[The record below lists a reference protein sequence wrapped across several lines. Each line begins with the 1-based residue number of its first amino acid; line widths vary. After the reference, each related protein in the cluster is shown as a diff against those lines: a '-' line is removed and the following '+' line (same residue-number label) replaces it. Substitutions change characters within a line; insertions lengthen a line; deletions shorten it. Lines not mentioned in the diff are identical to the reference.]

1 MSITDRAVERI
12 KKFEGFRKTPY
23 KDSKGI
29 YTCFFGRNLEDV
41 GLSAEEIVVLLR
53 DYVKFTSPAVQYGEL
68 LLSNDL
74 GKVERELEEEFAF
87 YPVLPDNVRI
97 VYLDMC
103 YNLGINRLLRFNRFH
118 DAATQ
123 GDWDKAA
130 MEILWS
136 KYLFDVKRRAVENA
150 QLVCHDWRKT
160 LRLLSDA
167 SNPHYRKVLEIQND

>member
-41 GLSAEEIVVLLR
+41 GLTAEEIVVLLR

-74 GKVERELEEEFAF
+74 DKVEFELTHNFVF
-87 YPVLPDNVRI
+87 YPTLPDNVAL

-103 YNLGINRLLRFNRFH
+103 YNLGVTRFLHFKNLH
-118 DAATQ
+118 DAVDNE
-123 GDWDKAA
+123 DWNRAA
-130 MEILWS
+130 MEIMWS
-136 KYLFDVKRRAVENA
+136 NYLFDVKRRAVENA
-150 QLVCHDWRKT
+150 KLVASDWNRAI
-160 LRLLSDA
+160 RLLSNA
-167 SNPHYRKVLEIQND
+167 SHPHYIEALKYV